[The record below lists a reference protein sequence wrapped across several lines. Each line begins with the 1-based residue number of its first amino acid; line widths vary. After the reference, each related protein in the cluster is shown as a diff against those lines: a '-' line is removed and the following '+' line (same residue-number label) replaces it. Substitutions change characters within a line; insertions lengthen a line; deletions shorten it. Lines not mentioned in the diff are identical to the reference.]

1 MKTSTR
7 KRLWI
12 AAVLVALYTI
22 VGFFVLPPIVRSQLE
37 KRASAELGRR
47 VTVEKVHLNPFTL
60 AVTLDGLSVREPDGK
75 TPFVGWRRL
84 YVNFGALGS
93 LWGEWVLSE
102 IALDGFSGRVAI
114 DQHGAFN
121 FGDILAKLQSR
132 PQSPTAEQPGRP
144 IHVAQLRVTE
154 ARLEFTDGS
163 RSRPFA
169 TTFGP
174 VTFALSGFR
183 TVSRQGAPYAF
194 EAITESGEKFAW
206 SGALQA
212 EPLRSAGDFSVQ
224 NIQLPKY
231 SPYYADRMQA
241 DVLDGKLSLTGRYA
255 IDLTPGARVLTLSEG
270 SVQLRGFRVR
280 QRGTDTDTVELPTL
294 DVTGIQA
301 DAVAQK
307 AAVGSVKL
315 ADGHVRI
322 RREKD
327 GALNLLAMLQPPA
340 IAARGG
346 IPPAAA
352 PANPAGAP
360 ALPDVNVGEVAVRN
374 LQIDVTDVA
383 AARPAQL
390 SLAHAQLA
398 LQNVTLKE
406 GATFPVQLAFD
417 WAPRGTVRLD
427 GAIGLRPLKA
437 TLKSEVAAVEILP
450 LSPYLEQFMNARI
463 TQGAV
468 NASLAVEASLPAGQ
482 PPLATVSGTFSLD
495 EFGLVDGVHNQD
507 LAGFTSLALHGIQ
520 VSTSPALNVAV
531 EAIDL
536 RQPHAS
542 VVVNADKTLN
552 LALVTATAKPASA
565 VPPTPA
571 APSSGP
577 AAPPPVIAIGKITI
591 LDAEARF
598 TDRSVEPNVGL
609 SVTKFGGT
617 ITGLSSTN
625 PAKAD
630 VDLKAA
636 VDGSGPVA
644 ITGKLDPL
652 GATPSVNLVVDVKN
666 VDLVPLSPYTGKY
679 AGYELARG
687 KLLADLKLGI
697 DGKKLNSSNVV
708 TLHQFTFGQA
718 VQSPDA
724 THLPVRLGVALLK
737 DLNGNIDINLP
748 VQGSLD
754 DPSFHIA
761 GMVWQVVLNLL
772 TKAAVSPFSLLGAA
786 FGGGGEELGYQEFA
800 PGSAVLQP
808 SERPKL
814 DTMVKALTNRPGLSV
829 DLEGCY
835 DPAADTY
842 ALKRVKFQD
851 SVRRAIWEKHH
862 LADPNTPPPDQ
873 LTIAPEE
880 TAAMIKELYD
890 AKFPAGTQFAGP
902 ASSAPKVTA
911 APLPPPPKG
920 FFRRAAALVTLKHLR
935 QKRAAERDARRIAAE
950 EQKVSAA
957 AAAMPELPIEEMTSR
972 LADAQAVDANDLR
985 GLAQARAQ
993 AVRDYFATN
1002 GKIAGDRLFL
1012 AKPETDPAKASKG
1025 PRVFLH
1031 LQ

>member
-1 MKTSTR
+1 MRRSTR
-7 KRLWI
+7 KRLGI
-12 AAVLVALYTI
+12 ATMLVALYTV

-37 KRASAELGRR
+37 KRAPAELGRR
-47 VTVEKVHLNPFTL
+47 VTVEKVRLNPFTL
-60 AVTLDGLSVREPDGK
+60 SVTLDGLTVFEADGN
-75 TPFVGWRRL
+75 TPFLGWRRL
-84 YVNFGALGS
+84 YVNVGALAS
-93 LWGEWVLSE
+93 IRGEWVLTE
-102 IALDGFSGRVAI
+102 IALDGFAGHVAI

-121 FGDILAKLQSR
+121 FADLVAKLQSR
-132 PQSPTAEQPGRP
+132 PQDASAGRPGRP
-144 IHVAQLRVTE
+144 IRIAQLRVTE
-154 ARLEFTDGS
+154 ARLQFNDAS
-163 RSRPFA
+163 RPQPFA

-194 EAITESGEKFAW
+194 EAISESGERFAW

-212 EPLRSAGDFSVQ
+212 EPLRSTGDFSLQ
-224 NIQLPKY
+224 EIQLPKY
-231 SPYYADRMQA
+231 APYYADRIQA
-241 DVLDGKLSLTGRYA
+241 DIAGGKLSLAGHYA
-255 IDLTPGARVLTLSEG
+255 VDLTPGARVLTLADG
-270 SVQLRGFRVR
+270 TLQLRGLRVR
-280 QRGTDTDTVELPTL
+280 QRGADTDAVELPAL
-294 DVTGIQA
+294 DVAGVQA

-307 AAVGSVKL
+307 ASVGSIKL
-315 ADGHVRI
+315 ADGHLRI

-340 IAARGG
+340 
-346 IPPAAA
+346 AAA
-352 PANPAGAP
+352 PAPLPAVPAAAASNSTA
-360 ALPDVNVGEVAVRN
+360 ALPDVNVGEVSVRDF
-374 LQIDVTDVA
+374 QIDVTDLA

-390 SLAHAQLA
+390 SLSRAQIS

-406 GATFPVQLAFD
+406 GATFPLQLAFD

-427 GAIGLRPLKA
+427 GAVGLRPLKA
-437 TLKSEVAAVEILP
+437 TLKSEVAALEILP

-468 NASLAVEASLPAGQ
+468 NASVTVEASLPAGQ
-482 PPLATVSGTFSLD
+482 PPLATVAGTFSLD
-495 EFGLVDGVHNQD
+495 QFGLVDGVHNQD

-520 VSTSPALNVAV
+520 LSTSPTLNVAV

-536 RQPHAS
+536 RHPHAS
-542 VVVNADKTLN
+542 VVVNPDKSLN
-552 LALVTATAKPASA
+552 LALVTATAKPATAAASA
-565 VPPTPA
+565 PA
-571 APSSGP
+571 PGA
-577 AAPPPVIAIGKITI
+577 AAPPPSIAIGKITI

-598 TDRSVEPNVGL
+598 TDRSVEPNVGIG
-609 SVTKFGGT
+609 VTQFGGT

-636 VDGSGPVA
+636 VDGSGPVT

-652 GATPSVNLVVDVKN
+652 GATPSVNLAVDVKN

-687 KLLADLKLGI
+687 KLLVDVKLAMN
-697 DGKKLNSSNVV
+697 GKKLDTSNVV
-708 TLHQFTFGQA
+708 TLHQFTFGNA
-718 VQSPDA
+718 VASPEA
-724 THLPVRLGVALLK
+724 TKLPVRLGVALLK
-737 DLNGNIDINLP
+737 DINGNIVIDLP

-754 DPSFHIA
+754 DPNFRI
-761 GMVWQVVLNLL
+761 GRVVLRVVVNLL

-808 SERPKL
+808 AERPKL

-835 DPAADTY
+835 DPAADMY
-842 ALKRVKFQD
+842 ALKRVKFQEA
-851 SVRRAIWEKHH
+851 VRRAVWEKHH

-880 TAAMIKELYD
+880 IAGMIKERYD
-890 AKFPAGTQFAGP
+890 ASFPAGTEFAGP

-920 FFRRAAALVTLKHLR
+920 FFRRAAAIVTLKHLR
-935 QKRAAERDARRIAAE
+935 DKRAAERDAKRANAE
-950 EQKVSAA
+950 QQKVSAA

-972 LADAQAVDANDLR
+972 LADAQPVDANDLR

-993 AVRDYFATN
+993 AVRDYFATT